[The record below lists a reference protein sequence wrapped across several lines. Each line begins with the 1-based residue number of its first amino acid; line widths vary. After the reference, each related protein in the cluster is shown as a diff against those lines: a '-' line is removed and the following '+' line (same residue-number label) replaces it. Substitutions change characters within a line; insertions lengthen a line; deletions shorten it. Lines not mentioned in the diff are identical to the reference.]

1 VNSRQLDQTEDLLQ
15 SISELNRQQRFGDVV
30 HILNS
35 FDPLTMRSLDIAH
48 RSQAHFE
55 FAHACYRSGF
65 YFRALCR
72 VRVALRIASM
82 ASEMTLLGRYK
93 NLYGLVLQKM
103 GRVEDA
109 IEEFAESYVFR
120 KNARQFEDICGSLV
134 NLSLAHFLR
143 GDLFAA
149 RAQILRA
156 RECAEKFN
164 SQAEVSICER
174 NLLLIH
180 IFIGEFRQAKEILK
194 SHRYPALSKPEKG
207 IALCREGTIEA
218 FGVQHGR
225 AASLLNRALSNFR
238 DTADARNIAI
248 CLEFLGLN
256 EYFAGNYAKA
266 REYYDQ
272 VLAMPEPTASAVAQT
287 LRMLTD
293 VEIAQNNWE
302 AAKTT
307 AARAE
312 TAITKISERI
322 ELGALWRAYGHIYT
336 HEGNHAEARSFFAK
350 SIELL
355 RQLGARYELALSHF
369 DAGRSACHSAEER
382 LEHLRQAKA
391 LFLEM
396 EVPKRVAQVDKA
408 LTALE
413 AQAPSAP
420 DSKRRSLTI
429 KTKAAKQI
437 PEIIAVSHAMAGI
450 MKTVERIKD
459 RDMTVLI
466 TGETGTGKDLLA
478 EYIHYSSV
486 RAHNQY
492 CVVNSATLPENLL
505 EAELFGYTRG
515 AFSGAAR
522 ESEGLIASAD
532 GGTFCFDEI
541 GEIPIAVQAKLLRV
555 IDTKIVR
562 QLGSSV
568 DRRIDVRFIAL
579 TNRNLEQMIA
589 EGAFRSDLYHRLGQM
604 PIHLPPLRARC
615 EDIMPLIES
624 LLAKLDLSI
633 DHEAIAAGSQLRE
646 VLESYAWPGNVREM
660 IAIVTR
666 IAALRDSNGHSDI
679 VQLLL
684 RELDSETPEATDRQ
698 RLFLALQR
706 HNGNKSKVAEEI
718 GIPRTTLIS
727 QLRKLKL

>member
-1 VNSRQLDQTEDLLQ
+1 MRNLTVESAQLRLAELIDKRLFAEALLFSESFSRVDIRGMH
-15 SISELNRQQRFGDVV
+15 ISEKSELYYF
-30 HILNS
+30 IA
-35 FDPLTMRSLDIAH
+35 RSL
-48 RSQAHFE
+48 FE
-55 FAHACYRSGF
+55 LGEYNKAIIKVKTAMRLIRPTAEHLQYARQKQ
-65 YFRALCR
+65 
-72 VRVALRIASM
+72 
-82 ASEMTLLGRYK
+82 LLGNVFTR
-93 NLYGLVLQKM
+93 L
-103 GRVEDA
+103 GRNREALECYVES
-109 IEEFAESYVFR
+109 FAGFKRACSNV
-120 KNARQFEDICGSLV
+120 DIYGSLV
-134 NLSLAHFLR
+134 NIGLAHFSG
-143 GDLFAA
+143 GDLGQALKYFAEARDAA
-149 RAQILRA
+149 R
-156 RECAEKFN
+156 KYN
-164 SQAEVSICER
+164 SESKVMLVER
-174 NLLLIH
+174 NIARALVLTGRFSESHNILLAQRKNSDSS
-180 IFIGEFRQAKEILK
+180 GVS
-194 SHRYPALSKPEKG
+194 SHYIDQIDSMACTYELQYDDSSN
-207 IALCREGTIEA
+207 A
-218 FGVQHGR
+218 
-225 AASLLNRALSNFR
+225 LNRTIAFFR
-238 DTADARNIAI
+238 GACMSRDIAI
-248 CLEFLGLN
+248 CLEYLGLN

-312 TAITKISERI
+312 TAISKISERI
-322 ELGALWRAYGHIYT
+322 ELGALWRANGHIHT
-336 HEGNHAEARSFFAK
+336 HDGNHAEARSCFAK
-350 SIELL
+350 SIDLL

-369 DAGRSACHSAEER
+369 DAGRSACHSAKER

-396 EVPKRVAQVDKA
+396 EVPKRVAQVDKD
-408 LTALE
+408 LTVLE
-413 AQAPSAP
+413 AQASSAP

-429 KTKAAKQI
+429 KSTAAKHI

-450 MKTVERIKD
+450 MKTIERIKD
-459 RDMTVLI
+459 RDLTVLI

-486 RAHNQY
+486 RADKQY
-492 CVVNSATLPENLL
+492 CVVNSATLPEHLL

-515 AFSGAAR
+515 AFSGAAKD
-522 ESEGLIASAD
+522 SEGLIASAD

-541 GEIPIAVQAKLLRV
+541 GEIPVAMQAKLLRV

-562 QLGSSV
+562 RLGSSV
-568 DRRIDVRFIAL
+568 DRRVDVRFIAL
-579 TNRNLEQMIA
+579 TNRNLEQMIV

-604 PIHLPPLRARC
+604 PIHLPPLRARR
-615 EDIMPLIES
+615 EDILPLVES

-633 DHEAIAAGSQLRE
+633 NDETDTEPGQLSEAIKNYS
-646 VLESYAWPGNVREM
+646 WPGNVREM
-660 IAIVTR
+660 IAILTR
-666 IAALRDSNGHSDI
+666 IAALRDNNGHSDI
-679 VQLLL
+679 ARLLL